1 MVGPP
6 YLDPGQ
12 VDPARAKL
20 VLDFLNAAKTP
31 DEIAIAVEFPGE
43 PDIGVRLAERL
54 LKARDELGG
63 FTDIKQVR
71 AIRLIGPERFTEIV
85 AALSGHPLP
94 TDPIE
99 ELRAEVAALR
109 SRIGTG
115 GPSALPQR
123 RLVLH
128 TLEPNAYLGQPVS
141 VVATLLDAGEPA
153 VDVPITFVATRGA
166 LRASDGYATH
176 HGHLITARTGV
187 DGLVRLSVL
196 PTTTEELSPLQQDA
210 LSALLVLLDPKA
222 ETPEAGA
229 QGLRALARQYSWEVN
244 LALREAID
252 IYVREFRPMLL
263 DTVNLRENLAAW
275 SFYDSAVLAFAPVE
289 GNGTNGSSVSATA
302 ALHLRVR
309 NWIPAFLEAFV
320 ALARAES
327 GLTNELRDLSRGAE
341 DGARL
346 VNDIYSRAAKYV
358 GSQWGNVGAYVGR
371 KVAEASIRTV
381 IEQDLNQLP
390 LDTRVAVF
398 PALDG
403 ASKTLATTDTA
414 VLQALVGTRK
424 DITETVNK
432 RTDALGDLGGV
443 LGTLNQLEAT
453 IAALPD
459 ADDLTSLRTELL
471 RSMDAALVTK
481 VDNTSFDTFRTD
493 VNRQLSTVRTSM
505 TAMDTR
511 ITRIGR

>member
-12 VDPARAKL
+12 VDPERAKV
-20 VLDFLNAAKTP
+20 VLEFLNAAKTP
-31 DEIAIAVEFPGE
+31 DEIATAIEFPGE

-54 LKARDELGG
+54 LRAREELGG

-71 AIRLIGPERFTEIV
+71 AVRLIGPERFTEIV
-85 AALSGHPLP
+85 AAISGQPLP
-94 TDPIE
+94 PDPIE

-109 SRIGTG
+109 SRIGAG
-115 GPSALPQR
+115 GAAGLPQR
-123 RLVLH
+123 RLVLQ
-128 TLEPNAYLGQPVS
+128 TVEPNAYLGQPVS
-141 VVATLLDAGEPA
+141 IVATLMDAGEPA
-153 VDVPITFVATRGA
+153 VDVQVTFVATRGA

-176 HGHLITARTGV
+176 HGHLISARTGV
-187 DGLVRLSVL
+187 DGIVRLTAL

-210 LSALLVLLDPKA
+210 LSAMLVLLDPKA

-229 QGLRALARQYSWEVN
+229 QGLRALAQQYSWEVN
-244 LALREAID
+244 LALRQAID

-263 DTVNLRENLAAW
+263 DTVNIRENLSAW
-275 SFYDSAVLAFAPVE
+275 TFYDSAVLAFAPVE
-289 GNGTNGSSVSATA
+289 GDGTDGSSVSATA

-327 GLTNELRDLSRGAE
+327 GLTNELRELSRGAE

-346 VNDIYSRAAKYV
+346 VNDIYSSAAKYV

-381 IEQDLNQLP
+381 IEQDLSQLP

-403 ASKTLATTDTA
+403 ASKTLARTDTA
-414 VLQALVGTRK
+414 VLQAIVGTRR
-424 DITETVNK
+424 DITETVIK
-432 RTDALGDLGGV
+432 RTDVLGDLGGV
-443 LGTLNQLEAT
+443 LGTIAELESRVAL
-453 IAALPD
+453 LPD
-459 ADDLTSLRTELL
+459 AEDLTSLKAELL
-471 RSMDAALVTK
+471 VSMDTALATK
-481 VDNTSFDTFRTD
+481 VDSATFDTFRTD
-493 VNRQLSTVRTSM
+493 VTGQLGTVRTSM
-505 TAMDTR
+505 AAMDTR